1 MKSGEV
7 RCVYTGSRE
16 LYVTPCS
23 TPRAPDQ
30 GTHGS
35 VRLVGRRLGPAEQAR
50 RAQASQTE
58 SRSSSAQAGAQAQL
72 RPALGL
78 PAERA
83 AQLEARRPIPRQAP
97 QPSRRSAASLLQ
109 RKGVGHVAQ
118 TSCTRPNEKARPTAA
133 ASSCRF
139 VF

>member
-1 MKSGEV
+1 
-7 RCVYTGSRE
+7 
-16 LYVTPCS
+16 
-23 TPRAPDQ
+23 
-30 GTHGS
+30 
-35 VRLVGRRLGPAEQAR
+35 VGRRLGPAEQAR

-58 SRSSSAQAGAQAQL
+58 SRSISAQAGAQAQL

-109 RKGVGHVAQ
+109 RKGVGTWPNQAARDPTRRQGQPLQQAHVGLFFKLA
-118 TSCTRPNEKARPTAA
+118 N
-133 ASSCRF
+133 
-139 VF
+139 